1 MRTGP
6 RPTLKLRGLTT
17 DCHARQIT
25 GVDLPSWVSTRSPG
39 LMVSTVLSPSGVAIR
54 VPVAK
59 QLKTCAPVG
68 V

>member
-6 RPTLKLRGLTT
+6 RPTLRLLGLVI
-17 DCHARQIT
+17 DCRARQIT
-25 GVDLPSWVSTRSPG
+25 GADLPSWVSTFSPARSISMG
-39 LMVSTVLSPSGVAIR
+39 LSPSGVAIR